1 MNRVVYKFVV
11 IVVMAIACLSA
22 AAREVPLTEA
32 LACVQSHFADRDVDY
47 FLVGQESV
55 DSDVWKI
62 FVDADPYAGWEHEA
76 YIVTVARTTS
86 EDAPV
91 LSISRMNM
99 PPNDM
104 LTALNISSRGDL
116 TVRREP
122 IDIPMGTAEQTTGI
136 NPDNIYAD
144 NTYAIIISGG
154 WNMGANHSRYWNDCS
169 FIYRTLTSVYKLP
182 KSHIIPLMADGDDP
196 GLDTRVN
203 YTGTSQDYISQ
214 PLDLDGDGEDDIEL
228 AATTSNVV
236 NTLRSMKNVLHKDS
250 HLFIYV
256 IDHGG
261 ATERYDPISQKTIIT
276 PEDCYI
282 CLWEG
287 GKLFTSEF
295 TEELKPLATNGGII
309 NVVMG
314 QCHSGGFVDYLREHP
329 LNGVSIVSACRRNE
343 SSYSFFDLS
352 YDRFVYYWTSAING
366 ENAYGVP
373 VDADCSGNGF
383 ISMLDAFDYAKN
395 MMGRVNIGNSQDN
408 TTEGYSSIIPTPTN
422 TETPDC
428 FSYPQS
434 IIEDLAFNNI
444 PAASKLHLKKYV
456 SDKGRPTQN
465 SGFGWGGESLR
476 YLSADET
483 DATGGISGVEGDSY
497 VVKVY
502 NRGRKGYAGGDWI
515 SLYTMDSSAAY
526 MPGNFA
532 SSGTGGSG
540 MIQHHLGSYAISAI
554 PADSC
559 WTLAVPNPFP
569 AIGDNLQKRMQC
581 ESIVAK
587 IGPNKPASQNP
598 SWQGYDSYMAGDRM
612 ALATHAFVPNRRLG
626 SEYSFTIANPGQ
638 SNGLFSLE
646 LHPVDSRDA
655 ALLELAR
662 VRIKMGDSLYN
673 NWQTAGS
680 KGQGLSSRTTPNCVD
695 MIEPRSSI
703 ERLYLEAGQSEEV
716 SVKFCFT
723 KADSVSRVYRY
734 DLVELDPSGRI
745 TGGLRFSVQSPVASA
760 GISETDIRTK
770 ETGNGVVMEVEPMT
784 FETVNWVREDGMMT
798 DGQESIEV
806 ETCARPVRYDALCIT
821 EEGDFVKG
829 SVEQAAVCGIRSISR
844 EGFGIKVSLAKP
856 ASRDGRIVVRSVTD
870 NSVYNEMPV
879 NTGDDSVLIDLG
891 NSVTGILI
899 VTYYSGDEI
908 VDSES
913 ITL

>member
-1 MNRVVYKFVV
+1 MNRLICNFILIVV
-11 IVVMAIACLSA
+11 IAIFSQNV
-22 AAREVPLTEA
+22 AAREISITEA
-32 LACVQSHFADRDVDY
+32 LACAQSQFDDRDVDY
-47 FLVGQESV
+47 FLVEQEST

-62 FVDADPYAGWEHEA
+62 FVDANPYAGWEHEA
-76 YIVTVARTTS
+76 YILTVYKVS
-86 EDAPV
+86 ETGNQIKSVIPV
-91 LSISRMNM
+91 KM
-99 PPNDM
+99 PPSGT
-104 LTALNISSRGDL
+104 LTALNVNHRKDGVVYHKPLASSMPNGKQGSN
-116 TVRREP
+116 E
-122 IDIPMGTAEQTTGI
+122 
-136 NPDNIYAD
+136 YAA

-154 WNMGANHSRYWNDCS
+154 GNKNSNSVRYWNDCS
-169 FIYRTLTSVYKLP
+169 FIYRTLTSVYNIP
-182 KSHIIPLMADGDDP
+182 KNHIIPLMADGDNP
-196 GLDTRVN
+196 GADTAIGFG
-203 YTGTSQDYISQ
+203 GTPDDYISQ
-214 PLDLDGDGEDDIEL
+214 SLDLDFDGENEIEV
-228 AATTSNVV
+228 AALKSNVIDA
-236 NTLRSMKNVLHKDS
+236 LQSMRDVLDENS

-261 ATERYDPISQKTIIT
+261 SDGWVEDINGKPVSFIS
-276 PEDCYI
+276 PEQCYI
-282 CLWEG
+282 CLWNNE
-287 GKLFTSEF
+287 KLY
-295 TEELKPLATNGGII
+295 TEEFAEELRPLSEKGGVI
-309 NVVMG
+309 NIVMG
-314 QCHSGGFVDYLREHP
+314 QCYSGGFVDCLRNNP
-329 LNGVSIVSACRRNE
+329 INGVSIVSACAR
-343 SSYSFFDLS
+343 DQLS
-352 YDRFVYYWTSAING
+352 YTYKNSQYDKFVYYWTSAING
-366 ENAYGVP
+366 ETPYTECVY
-373 VDADCSGNGF
+373 ADLSNNGF
-383 ISMLDAFDYAKN
+383 ISMMDAFKYAEKSVLDTNPFTVQSGLPETDYQN
-395 MMGRVNIGNSQDN
+395 NIFEFMPG
-408 TTEGYSSIIPTPTN
+408 
-422 TETPDC
+422 ETPGF

-444 PAASKLHLKKYV
+444 PAASKLHLKKSPY
-456 SDKGRPTQN
+456 DKGRPMDD
-465 SGFGWGGESLR
+465 FYYGWGGESLR
-476 YLSADET
+476 YVSTDEKDVT
-483 DATGGISGVEGDSY
+483 DEFPGVEGESY
-497 VVKVY
+497 VVKVH

-532 SSGTGGSG
+532 SSGNGGNG
-540 MIQHHLGSYAISAI
+540 MLKHNLGSYTIPAI
-554 PADSC
+554 PVDSC

-569 AIGDNLQKRMQC
+569 AIGDNLQKWLQC

-734 DLVELDPSGRI
+734 DLVERDASGRI
-745 TGGLRFSVQSPVASA
+745 TGGLRFSVQSPVAAA
-760 GISETDIRTK
+760 GISETDIHTK

-806 ETCARPVRYDALCIT
+806 ESCARPVRYDALCIT

-829 SVEQAAVCGIRSISR
+829 SVEQAGVCSIRSISR

-856 ASRDGRIVVRSVTD
+856 APCDGRIVVRSVTD
-870 NSVYNEMPV
+870 NSVYNEIPV
-879 NTGDDSVLIDLG
+879 HTGDGSVLIVLG
-891 NSVTGILI
+891 NYGTGVLV
-899 VTYYSGDEI
+899 VTYYSGDDI

-913 ITL
+913 VTI